1 MIYLSLP
8 LSLPKHSVL
17 VPMEPQS
24 LCLLS
29 GSPAAGQ
36 SAQLTAVF
44 LGPAPFI
51 CNGTSLVNLT
61 LSSLCAHRA
70 MPRPRPGPRCG
81 AVAGSP
87 GHRKAV
93 GAPGM
98 AASAPQSGEE
108 VSRSAHVRSE
118 VGDSIHFA
126 PFPCSSGLGLSSG
139 HGHSPF
145 CPTSHLTS
153 PGPHF
158 TQHPEGSS

>member
-1 MIYLSLP
+1 M
-8 LSLPKHSVL
+8 L
-17 VPMEPQS
+17 VPTEPQS

-29 GSPAAGQ
+29 GSPAAGR
-36 SAQLTAVF
+36 STQLTAVF
-44 LGPAPFI
+44 LGRAPSV

-61 LSSLCAHRA
+61 PSSLCAYRA
-70 MPRPRPGPRCG
+70 TPRPRPGPRCG

-118 VGDSIHFA
+118 VGESVHFA
-126 PFPCSSGLGLSSG
+126 PFPHSSGLGLSSG
-139 HGHSPF
+139 HGHSPS